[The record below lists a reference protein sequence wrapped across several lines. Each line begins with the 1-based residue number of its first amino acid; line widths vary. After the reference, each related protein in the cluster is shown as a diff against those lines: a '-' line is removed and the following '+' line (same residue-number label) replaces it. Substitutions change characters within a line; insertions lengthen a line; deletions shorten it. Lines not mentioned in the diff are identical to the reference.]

1 MARKPDIC
9 YINQYVSGSAAV
21 VIETQQPV
29 KERAKLPAQREKEKV
44 TLTLE
49 PAAILC
55 ILAAAVLLITV
66 FAGYFRYTGANA
78 ACTQMEEYV
87 SKLRQENALLE
98 ETYRQGYDLE
108 EIRQQALA
116 MGMVPM
122 SQVDKITVSV
132 QLPVAPEE
140 TPDIWEEIR
149 IFLTGLFA

>member
-21 VIETQQPV
+21 AIETQQPL
-29 KERAKLPAQREKEKV
+29 KERAKLPAQKEEEKV
-44 TLTLE
+44 TLTIE

-55 ILAAAVLLITV
+55 IFAAAVLLITV
-66 FAGYFRYTGANA
+66 FAGYFRYTSANA
-78 ACTQMEEYV
+78 ACTQMEDYV

-98 ETYRQGYDLE
+98 QTYRQGYDLE

-132 QLPVAPEE
+132 QLPVAQEG